1 MKILIIHA
9 TIAPSMDGP
18 TFLPAQSLVEVE
30 TDAARAICAAG
41 KALFVDA
48 KDDPTTRGNR
58 PGLWT
63 ATESQVSAVR
73 TAAMRKAT
81 PKPPEPGTT
90 V

>member
-63 ATESQVSAVR
+63 ASESQVSAVR
-73 TAAMRKAT
+73 TAMRKAT

>member
-18 TFLPAQSLVEVE
+18 TYLPPQSLVEVE

-73 TAAMRKAT
+73 SAMRKAA